1 MGLASGTQPL
11 PFGHSAEAAI
21 DIEGLA
27 VSLICLVYYTAN
39 ILIRFQLLEDHLQ
52 RLRDED
58 GVIMN
63 EDDEDEAAWQ
73 GWDIESDSSDESESE
88 GWIDVE
94 DNDNN
99 TLNISDSEDEG
110 DKLATGAQNAATRR
124 TTLATTKVSDIVGI
138 LHWYSFVDTFRGQIL
153 TPADFALLNDLRIQ
167 EANKGV
173 ENGGGSHAKRKLATL
188 EANKRSLKSDQQ
200 LENSFVS
207 ENDILGPRKKAKSDY
222 AERMASIQKGREGRE
237 KYKSN
242 KGKVNKET
250 PSSSTNREK
259 ARNKPI
265 MMILSS
271 GAVRSKK
278 KASLREKQ
286 QKLRAHIEKAKKAR
300 H

>member
-1 MGLASGTQPL
+1 MFDTHLNSHNG
-11 PFGHSAEAAI
+11 
-21 DIEGLA
+21 D
-27 VSLICLVYYTAN
+27 SLN
-39 ILIRFQLLEDHLQ
+39 HFQLLEDHLQ
-52 RLRDED
+52 KLRDED
-58 GVIMN
+58 GITMN
-63 EDDEDEAAWQ
+63 DDNDDEAAWQ
-73 GWDIESDSSDESESE
+73 GWDVESDSSDESESE

-94 DNDNN
+94 DNNE

-110 DKLATGAQNAATRR
+110 DKVKGTQDSGEVPASSSRIS
-124 TTLATTKVSDIVGI
+124 TLATTKVSSPVMFFDNCLRIV
-138 LHWYSFVDTFRGQIL
+138 YERRSGQIL

-167 EANKGV
+167 EANNAV

-188 EANKRSLKSDQQ
+188 EANKKSLQTGQPED
-200 LENSFVS
+200 SFIS

-237 KYKSN
+237 KFRSN

-271 GAVRSKK
+271 GAVRGKK